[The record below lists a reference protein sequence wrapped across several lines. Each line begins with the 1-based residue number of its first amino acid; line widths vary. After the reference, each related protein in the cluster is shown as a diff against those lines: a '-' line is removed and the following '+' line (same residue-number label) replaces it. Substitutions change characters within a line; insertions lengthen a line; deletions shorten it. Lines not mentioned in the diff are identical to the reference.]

1 MPKIANIHKI
11 EKAISK
17 LPQNTIVRLGGMTD
31 CFQPLEKEK
40 RITLE
45 TIKLLNQYKIAY
57 LIVTKSAL
65 VAEPE
70 YRNIL
75 NPMLAHVQITLTT
88 LDDATAL
95 TYEKADVPSERIKA
109 ILALQNDG
117 LDVAVRLSP
126 LIEERMDFEKLNAL
140 PIQKCIVEFL
150 RVNTW
155 IRRWFSEV
163 DYSKYT
169 LYHAGYYHL
178 PLEEKLRLLQSVQLE
193 NISICEDVSEHY
205 AYWQKHVNPNPL
217 DCCNL
222 QQKEKELKY

>member
-11 EKAISK
+11 ETAISK

-75 NPMLAHVQITLTT
+75 NPTLAHVQITLTT
-88 LDDATAL
+88 LIVAT
-95 TYEKADVPSERIKA
+95 YNKKKRS
-109 ILALQNDG
+109 
-117 LDVAVRLSP
+117 
-126 LIEERMDFEKLNAL
+126 
-140 PIQKCIVEFL
+140 
-150 RVNTW
+150 
-155 IRRWFSEV
+155 
-163 DYSKYT
+163 
-169 LYHAGYYHL
+169 
-178 PLEEKLRLLQSVQLE
+178 
-193 NISICEDVSEHY
+193 
-205 AYWQKHVNPNPL
+205 
-217 DCCNL
+217 
-222 QQKEKELKY
+222 

>member
-1 MPKIANIHKI
+1 MPKIADTEKI
-11 EKAISK
+11 EKAIAK

-40 RITLE
+40 RVTLE

-57 LIVTKSAL
+57 LIVSKSAL

-70 YRNIL
+70 YLDVL
-75 NPMLAHVQITLTT
+75 NPSLAHIQLTVTT
-88 LDDATAL
+88 LNDKIAL
-95 TYEKADVPSERIKA
+95 SYEKADVPSERIKA
-109 ILALQNDG
+109 ILALQNHG
-117 LDVAVRLSP
+117 LDVAIRLSP
-126 LIEERMDFEKLNAL
+126 LIESFMDFDKLNVL
-140 PIQKCIVEFL
+140 PIHKCMVEFL

-155 IRRWFSEV
+155 IKRWFTSV

-178 PLEEKLRLLQSVQLE
+178 PLEEKLTLLQKIGLE
-193 NISICEDVSEHY
+193 NVSICEDVSEHY
-205 AYWQKHVNPNPL
+205 TYWKENVNPNSL

-222 QQKEKELKY
+222 RTT